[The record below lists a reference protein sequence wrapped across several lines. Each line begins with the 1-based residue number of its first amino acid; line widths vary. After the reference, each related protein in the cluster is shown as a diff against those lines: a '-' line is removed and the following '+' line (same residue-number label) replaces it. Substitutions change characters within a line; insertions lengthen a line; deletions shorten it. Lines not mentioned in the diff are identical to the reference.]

1 MPQAVVDPDELRQFA
16 LKLRKFNVE
25 LRERLSSLTN
35 DLSGLSET
43 WRDQEQKRFAEH
55 FDEHMKLMA
64 RFLDLSE
71 RHVPYLA
78 RKADQID
85 EYLQS

>member
-1 MPQAVVDPDELRQFA
+1 MRQAVVDPDELRQFA
-16 LKLRKFNVE
+16 LKLRKFNTE
-25 LRERLSSLTN
+25 LRERLMSLNN
-35 DLSGLSET
+35 DLTALSAT
-43 WRDQEQKRFAEH
+43 WRDQEQKRFSEQ
-55 FDEHMKLMA
+55 FDEHLKLMV
-64 RFLDLSE
+64 RFLEQSE